1 MYDIVVHD
9 LIQFVKEVIVDT
21 LIIEEDRPTHIAK
34 HNIIIDEI
42 LEVLTG
48 DYVYIAGRENR
59 WLIIGKTARK
69 VFLTIVLGERPEQNT
84 YGLITARPARRKERS
99 FYIEYTTQKG
109 GEEEDEDKAS

>member
-9 LIQFVKEVIVDT
+9 LTQLVKEIIVEA
-21 LIIEEDRPTHIAK
+21 LIIEEDRLSHIAK
-34 HNIIIDEI
+34 HHIIIDEV

-69 VFLTIVLGERPEQNT
+69 VFLTIVLGERTEENT
-84 YGLITARPARRKERS
+84 YGLITARPARRDERS
-99 FYIEYTTQKG
+99 FYIKYITQRG
-109 GEEEDEDKAS
+109 GEDDED

>member
-9 LIQFVKEVIVDT
+9 LIQLVKDVIVEM
-21 LIIEEDRPTHIAK
+21 LIIEEDRPDHIAK
-34 HNIIIDEI
+34 HNIIIDEV

-69 VFLTIVLGERPEQNT
+69 VFLTIVLGERQQENT
-84 YGLITARPARRKERS
+84 YGLITARPARRQERS

-109 GEEEDEDKAS
+109 GEDDEDK